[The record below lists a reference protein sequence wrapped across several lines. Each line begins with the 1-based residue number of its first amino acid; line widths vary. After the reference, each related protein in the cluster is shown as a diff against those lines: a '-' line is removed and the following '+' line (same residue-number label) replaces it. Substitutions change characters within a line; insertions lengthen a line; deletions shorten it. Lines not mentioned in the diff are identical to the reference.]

1 MVPDSLAEHKQRKAP
16 GESGGTRPGRSAQPP
31 GILTPAPAPSRRR
44 PRAPRAPDP
53 LPWRPRPPE
62 ASRPHQADGY
72 LELLVLALIQ
82 QLFETK
88 RTFRHH
94 RHWHFPSRSPAAP
107 PQQNQAPLCPSG
119 RRARDDVKAEGAA
132 ERPCA
137 SASLVPLRH
146 QTSLRRGRGRRRSDP
161 PSRCPGGLTRL
172 LGAAVPAR
180 SKGWAAGV
188 LCIVEVFPVVVY
200 GCESWTVKKAERR
213 RIDAFELW
221 CWRRLLRVPRRSA
234 LGFLWRE

>member
-1 MVPDSLAEHKQRKAP
+1 MSLGGP
-16 GESGGTRPGRSAQPP
+16 GPGAQPSPP
-31 GILTPAPAPSRRR
+31 GFSRQLPR
-44 PRAPRAPDP
+44 PPGAGPEPHGPQAP

-62 ASRPHQADGY
+62 ASRPNQADCY

-88 RTFRHH
+88 GTFRHH

-119 RRARDDVKAEGAA
+119 RRARDDVKADGAA

-172 LGAAVPAR
+172 LGAAVPAHG
-180 SKGWAAGV
+180 KGWAGGV
-188 LCIVEVFPVVVY
+188 LCIVEVFPVVVC

-221 CWRRLLRVPRRSA
+221 CWRILLRIPWSVRRSNQSI
-234 LGFLWRE
+234 LKGNQF